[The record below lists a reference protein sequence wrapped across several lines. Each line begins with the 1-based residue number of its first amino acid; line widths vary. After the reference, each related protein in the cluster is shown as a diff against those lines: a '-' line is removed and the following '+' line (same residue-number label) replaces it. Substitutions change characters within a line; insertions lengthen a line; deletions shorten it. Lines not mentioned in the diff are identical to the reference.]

1 MLDRTS
7 RTIEG
12 DQPSAS
18 GEAPEAAISAR
29 AEQPGPQTAPATAP
43 AAATAPKPAAP
54 ETEARAEAG
63 EKRRLGRRRAMRR
76 ILMLGGVASVILGAG
91 YFWLVGGR
99 YVSVDDAYVHAR
111 KLLVA
116 TDVSGIVQEVAVKE
130 GQHVKAGDVLFR
142 LDPNPF
148 QIAVDGAKAKL
159 DQAAVSVE
167 ALKADYFRM
176 QRDIEVGQAQVQL
189 DQAQYDRL
197 NALVKTDTVSRSSYD
212 EARFTLAADQHKLA
226 SLQQVAKVQ
235 LARLRGDPN
244 LPVEQHPEYQ
254 QALAALREDQR
265 ELDHTVVKAP
275 FDGIVTQVDSLQPG
289 QYLPADNPGFALVSD
304 REVWVD
310 ANAKE
315 TDLTNVKPGDKVDVS
330 VDTYPGLTFVGRVA
344 SISPASGSEFSVL
357 PAQNAS
363 GNWVKVVQRIPV
375 RIAVEQEPGSPQL
388 RAGMSVVADIDTGRE
403 RHLSDLWSGYLGGS
417 AQAKSPAA
425 AADHAAAPTPAADAA
440 KPAGQ

>member
-1 MLDRTS
+1 M
-7 RTIEG
+7 
-12 DQPSAS
+12 AS
-18 GEAPEAAISAR
+18 GEASEAEISAR
-29 AEQPGPQTAPATAP
+29 AEQPGPQTPPAATPAP
-43 AAATAPKPAAP
+43 AATAPKPAAA
-54 ETEARAEAG
+54 EIGTRADVD
-63 EKRRLGRRRAMRR
+63 EKRRLGRRRVLRR
-76 ILMLGGVASVILGAG
+76 ILMFGGVAAVVLGAG

-159 DQAAVSVE
+159 EQAAVQVD

-265 ELDHTVVKAP
+265 ELDHAVVKAP
-275 FDGIVTQVDSLQPG
+275 FDGIVTQVDTLQPG
-289 QYLPADNPGFALVSD
+289 QYLPADNPGFALVSN

-375 RIAVEQEPGSPQL
+375 RIAVVQEADSPQL

-403 RHLSDLWSGYLGGS
+403 RHLSDLWSGFFGGT
-417 AQAKSPAA
+417 AEAKSPAA
-425 AADHAAAPTPAADAA
+425 RTDGSVALAPAADTA
-440 KPAGQ
+440 KPVGQ